1 MESLSVV
8 SVTLV
13 ASEVRVAFEV
23 LEQISSWVDACTG
36 VGKFESPAATSDK
49 ASTTAAFDRFER
61 LGLALTCDGTRI
73 SRYSP
78 YFEIPKTGSVLGA

>member
-1 MESLSVV
+1 M

-13 ASEVRVAFEV
+13 ASAFSVALEVFEQTSSRVA
-23 LEQISSWVDACTG
+23 ACTG

-61 LGLALTCDGTRI
+61 LGLAFTCDGTRI
-73 SRYSP
+73 SRYSL